1 MYYFIGCL
9 LVIIVV
15 FFVFFHHRKKII
27 CKKLN
32 CMSMDEKCEVLS
44 SFIEPF
50 GYCYHPSQDIFSTT
64 VDAPQR
70 VFGYTALFDRY
81 ASQFNMAIDCMPVYF
96 DYEERTWL
104 IEFWKGQYG
113 INVGCE
119 VGIYKAEGLVSSLGR
134 KTALF
139 HSVEDHEMMPM
150 SIRLFHR
157 NKEIAHLHKNHW
169 WLTAFQMGRYCEPK
183 ELWVEAGITFPN
195 FEMLHAFV
203 NALEEQGHG
212 EYCICGLQIQ
222 IRFDYCSTCYLRG
235 LHKFFFR
242 FCQWRN
248 RILCRLFLWV
258 TKPFC
263 LGIDQVLCLFYY
275 LPAMFR
281 RIFRDKKRKKC
292 CRKCCKLC
300 RRKHKKNCCGK
311 M

>member
-9 LVIIVV
+9 LVIAVI
-15 FFVFFHHRKKII
+15 FFIFFHHRKKVI
-27 CKKLN
+27 CKKLD
-32 CMSMDEKCEVLS
+32 CMSMEEKCEILCPL
-44 SFIEPF
+44 IEPF

-70 VFGYTALFDRY
+70 MFGYTALFDRY

-96 DYEERTWL
+96 DYEECTWM

-119 VGIYKAEGLVSSLGR
+119 VGIYKAQGLVSVLGR

-150 SIRLFHR
+150 SIRLFR
-157 NKEIAHLHKNHW
+157 GNTEIAHLHKNHW
-169 WLTAFQMGRYCEPK
+169 WLTAFQMGSYCEPE

-195 FEMLHAFV
+195 YDMLTAVVH
-203 NALEEQGHG
+203 ALEEQGHG
-212 EYCICGLQIQ
+212 EYCVCGLQIQ
-222 IRFDYCSTCYLRG
+222 IRFDYCSTCFLKG
-235 LHKFFFR
+235 LQRFFFR

-258 TKPFC
+258 TNPLC
-263 LGIDQVLCLFYY
+263 LGIDRLLCLFFY
-275 LPAMFR
+275 LPGVFR
-281 RIFRDKKRKKC
+281 RICKNKKRKKC
-292 CRKCCKLC
+292 CKKCCRKCKKKHHCKI
-300 RRKHKKNCCGK
+300 
-311 M
+311 

>member
-15 FFVFFHHRKKII
+15 FFIFFHHRKKII

-195 FEMLHAFV
+195 FEMLHAFA